1 MLTLAVARA
10 VRGTEPLVA
19 AEIRHARLGVVVGV
33 RHREVWFEVRPGAG
47 LLGLRTADDVLLA
60 AAVVDG
66 VGHGRSALARL
77 ARAARGIDL
86 GPPGGPDVEVSASFV
101 GRRNYTRHEIEDAVG
116 TELARSWR
124 LRYHSR
130 RDGGRPPAGAT
141 AWRVTIEG
149 DQAVIA
155 RRAGDR
161 PLHRRP
167 YKTSSIP
174 GTLHPP
180 LAAAMAQLA
189 GLGAEDFGGVVL
201 DPCCGAGTTLIE
213 AHALTLT
220 PHTGLAGSAGLTELS
235 GPSGPSALPGFSG
248 FSGGA
253 GFVGFDRD
261 PVAVA
266 AAAANA
272 RAALPPDGPGPF
284 RWGLADA
291 GRLPVPDGSVRRVL
305 VNPPWGR
312 QVPPRGLLGPG
323 LDPLWREVRR
333 VLEPGGLAVA
343 LLHDDPG
350 PGGTPGGA
358 PRGFT
363 IEHAVPV
370 SLSGRHP
377 AITVLSRRDRAGRGA
392 TR

>member
-19 AEIRHARLGVVVGV
+19 AEIRRARLGAVVGV

-77 ARAARGIDL
+77 ARAARGLDL

-167 YKTSSIP
+167 YKTASIP

-189 GLGAEDFGGVVL
+189 GVGAEGFHGVVL
-201 DPCCGAGTTLIE
+201 DPCCGAGTPLIE
-213 AHALTLT
+213 AHALTLP
-220 PHTGLAGSAGLTELS
+220 PHPDSTGFAGSVGLS
-235 GPSGPSALPGFSG
+235 GFV
-248 FSGGA
+248 
-253 GFVGFDRD
+253 GFVGFDRA
-261 PVAVA
+261 PAAVA

-272 RAALPPDGPGPF
+272 RAALPPGGPGPF

-291 GRLPVPDGSVRRVL
+291 GRLPVADGSVRRVL

-323 LDPLWREVRR
+323 LDLLWREVRR

-350 PGGTPGGA
+350 AGGTPAGT
-358 PRGFT
+358 PRGF
-363 IEHAVPV
+363 AVEQAIRV

-377 AITVLSRRDRAGRGA
+377 LITVLSRRGRI
-392 TR
+392 

>member
-19 AEIRHARLGVVVGV
+19 AEIRRARLGAVVGV
-33 RHREVWFEVRPGAG
+33 RRREVWFETRPGAG

-77 ARAARGIDL
+77 ARAARGIAPDGS
-86 GPPGGPDVEVSASFV
+86 GPSDSSGVSGMEVSASFA
-101 GRRNYTRHEIEDAVG
+101 GRRNYTRHDIEDAVG
-116 TELARSWR
+116 HELARSWR

-130 RDGGRPPAGAT
+130 RDGGRPPSGAM

-149 DQAVIA
+149 DLAVIA

-180 LAAAMAQLA
+180 LAAAMARLA
-189 GLGAEDFGGVVL
+189 GLDAADFRGVVL

-213 AHALTLT
+213 AHALA
-220 PHTGLAGSAGLTELS
+220 PHAGLA
-235 GPSGPSALPGFSG
+235 
-248 FSGGA
+248 
-253 GFVGFDRD
+253 GFDRD
-261 PVAVA
+261 PAAVT

-272 RAALPPDGPGPF
+272 RAVLSAAAPGPF

-291 GRLPVPDGSVRRVL
+291 GRLPVADGSVRRVL

-312 QVPPRGLLGPG
+312 QVPPRGLLGHG
-323 LDPLWREVRR
+323 LDPLWRELRR

-350 PGGTPGGA
+350 ADGGTPA
-358 PRGFT
+358 GFGV
-363 IEHAVPV
+363 EEAVQV
-370 SLSGRHP
+370 SLSGLHP
-377 AITVLSRRDRAGRGA
+377 VITVLRRRAG
-392 TR
+392 

>member
-19 AEIRHARLGVVVGV
+19 AEIRRARLGAVVGV

-86 GPPGGPDVEVSASFV
+86 GAPGGPDVEVSASFV

-167 YKTSSIP
+167 YKTASIP

-189 GLGAEDFGGVVL
+189 GVGAAGFRGVVL

-213 AHALTLT
+213 AHALTHT
-220 PHTGLAGSAGLTELS
+220 PHAGAAGAAGFAELSPLALAPHAGLSGLS
-235 GPSGPSALPGFSG
+235 W
-248 FSGGA
+248 
-253 GFVGFDRD
+253 FVGFDRD
-261 PVAVA
+261 PAAVA

-272 RAALPPDGPGPF
+272 RAALPPDGTGPF

-291 GRLPVPDGSVRRVL
+291 GRLPVADGSVRRVL

-350 PGGTPGGA
+350 TGATTAGA
-358 PRGFT
+358 PDGFAVEET
-363 IEHAVPV
+363 VPV

-377 AITVLSRRDRAGRGA
+377 VITVLSSRASRG
-392 TR
+392 

>member
-1 MLTLAVARA
+1 MLLTLAVARA

-19 AEIRHARLGVVVGV
+19 AEIRRARLGAVVGV

-86 GPPGGPDVEVSASFV
+86 GAPGGPDVEVSASFV

-167 YKTSSIP
+167 YKTASIP

-189 GLGAEDFGGVVL
+189 GLGAEGFRGVVL

-213 AHALTLT
+213 AHALA
-220 PHTGLAGSAGLTELS
+220 PRAGLARFA
-235 GPSGPSALPGFSG
+235 
-248 FSGGA
+248 
-253 GFVGFDRD
+253 GFDRD
-261 PVAVA
+261 PAAVA

-272 RAALPPDGPGPF
+272 RAALPPDDPDPF

-291 GRLPVPDGSVRRVL
+291 GRLPVADGSVRRVL

-323 LDPLWREVRR
+323 LEALWREVRR

-350 PGGTPGGA
+350 AGGTPGGA
-358 PRGFT
+358 PAGF
-363 IEHAVPV
+363 AVEQAVRV

-377 AITVLSRRDRAGRGA
+377 VIAVLSRRGRAGRGA